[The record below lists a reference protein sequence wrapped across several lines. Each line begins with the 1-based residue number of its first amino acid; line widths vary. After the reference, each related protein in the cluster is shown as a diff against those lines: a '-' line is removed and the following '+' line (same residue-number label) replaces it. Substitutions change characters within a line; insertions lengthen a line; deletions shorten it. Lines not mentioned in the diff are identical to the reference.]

1 MRQFPCNVSKSY
13 SVSDVNDR
21 DKTVW
26 TLGPRDID
34 IVASLGDS
42 ITAATGAKAENILE
56 VLNENRGSSYMTG
69 ADEDWSKC
77 PTVHNFIR
85 QFNRNV
91 LGGSYGS
98 TNLLAVWLQKET
110 DNGLNL
116 SVSAAVAEDL
126 LGQAKELV
134 RRVRRIRG
142 WRYKWKMVSILIG
155 HNDLCLKSC
164 YTFLNTIIPR
174 TNVMAEKY
182 ERSLRRVVEYLRS
195 ALPRTILLLLTPVD
209 VTLADDVPHTPPVC
223 HLARKLECSC
233 LFNLNR
239 EESNRNLHRLWQSYR
254 STLYRISQDPTYN
267 NKLFAVKFMSTFDI
281 QTMPD
286 TVMSPLRDSS
296 LLAPDCFHFSK
307 RLHARMARNL
317 WNDLFQEDGSYG
329 QEYNFDPPLFCPSQ
343 QLPYFNIKQFN
354 KQ

>member
-1 MRQFPCNVSKSY
+1 MQLVKLISSSAFACDFNSSEY
-13 SVSDVNDR
+13 NF
-21 DKTVW
+21 
-26 TLGPRDID
+26 
-34 IVASLGDS
+34 S
-42 ITAATGAKAENILE
+42 I
-56 VLNENRGSSYMTG
+56 
-69 ADEDWSKC
+69 
-77 PTVHNFIR
+77 
-85 QFNRNV
+85 QRNNYQ
-91 LGGSYGS
+91 GGSYGS

-254 STLYRISQDPTYN
+254 LEEIIETKYEIHYIITMFRSTLYRISQDPTYN